1 MAVVA
6 VRTVLVPMANVAL
19 LVPSATRTVA
29 GTVAA
34 GLLLEADR
42 NLPKEPLS
50 LRLMNP
56 VARAPPIT
64 ETGEIATPVSVGCG
78 LTTCE
83 IAPEELVK

>member
-34 GLLLEADR
+34 GLLLE
-42 NLPKEPLS
+42 
-50 LRLMNP
+50 
-56 VARAPPIT
+56 T
-64 ETGEIATPVSVGCG
+64 
-78 LTTCE
+78 LTV
-83 IAPEELVK
+83 IHP